1 MSGKDLTWEGFIDA
15 MEDGPIN
22 VPMGLQ
28 VDYSNGNRIGIDA
41 LAVNK
46 YTVAN
51 KGVGDVYREITVLKT
66 LEDAING

>member
-1 MSGKDLTWEGFIDA
+1 
-15 MEDGPIN
+15 MEEAPIN
-22 VPMGLQ
+22 VPMGLS
-28 VDYSNGNRIGIDA
+28 VSYENGQRIGIDA

-51 KGVGDVYREITVLKT
+51 AGVGDVYRGITLLKD